1 MAILIEKKET
11 GSYVKISVFMMLL
24 IILTGA
30 ASLASAWGGKLG
42 DNLEYDL
49 DVGILY

>member
-1 MAILIEKKET
+1 MESLNEKKKT
-11 GSYVKISVFMMLL
+11 GISLKISVFMMLL